1 MEPSESVGA
10 APEELVARHL
20 PLVRMLAARLYRL
33 RWDNSVRFDEYCQ
46 MGAVGL
52 LEAANRYDPARG
64 AQFATYATWRITGA
78 ILNGLEQSTEHQQQ
92 AGARRRAIQ
101 ERSAS
106 LAEAPAAGGD
116 TLEAAL
122 ARISEAAI
130 GLAVGFMLDG
140 TGMYSEGNEV
150 TRRDGYASLA
160 MRQLLQRLRDAVRDL
175 PEPERGIVEGHYFQQ
190 RPFVDI
196 AAGLALTKGRVS
208 QLHKRAMQRL
218 REMLRDDMIGFD
230 G

>member
-1 MEPSESVGA
+1 MEPGESADA

-20 PLVRMLAARLYRL
+20 PLVRQLAARLYRL

-52 LEAANRYDPARG
+52 LEAARRYDPARG

-78 ILNGLEQSTEHQQQ
+78 ILNGLEHSTEHQQQ
-92 AGARRRAIQ
+92 AGARRRAIR

-116 TLEAAL
+116 SLEAAL

-140 TGMYSEGNEV
+140 TGMYSDGGEL

-160 MRQLLQRLRDAVRDL
+160 MRQLLLRLRDAVRDL